1 MDSYR
6 HALATT
12 DDAALDVRPSCPAIA
27 ASGHR
32 GYAPWS
38 HGAQRPG
45 FTTRS
50 RGRSQVMAGTSPW
63 SWS

>member
-32 GYAPWS
+32 GYAP
-38 HGAQRPG
+38 
-45 FTTRS
+45 
-50 RGRSQVMAGTSPW
+50 
-63 SWS
+63 